1 MDDIYENIKEYKP
14 NKKRKILIVFDDRIP
29 DMFRNKKHNL
39 IVNEPFIRDRKL
51 NVSLAFIVP
60 ESIPLNSTSLLK

>member
-14 NKKRKILIVFDDRIP
+14 NKKRKILIVFDDRIL

-39 IVNEPFIRDRKL
+39 IVSEPFIRDRKL
-51 NVSLAFIVP
+51 NVSLPFIVP
-60 ESIPLNSTSLLK
+60 ESITLNSTSLLK

>member
-1 MDDIYENIKEYKP
+1 MDDIYENIDEYKP